1 MRYRKK
7 YRQLFLPLSYA
18 CAAIAWLSMALPADA
33 QTAQPATKS
42 ASAKLPS
49 TEKFST
55 VNAAAE
61 HCLNDTVVWS
71 TFSKSRVFHL
81 SDSKYYGKTRHG
93 AYLCEKDAVA
103 AGYHASKR

>member
-61 HCLNDTVVWS
+61 HCPNDTVVWS